1 MITKKFRLLK
11 DDPDTGAILQPL
23 RVLCAYRRDTN
34 LSDSLVRSTPK
45 GSVKLNVNGPSFWVN
60 SGVTVITT
68 STDWNASICF
78 KYPLLQVFVK
88 SLFLDGLS

>member
-34 LSDSLVRSTPK
+34 LFDSLVRSTPK
-45 GSVKLNVNGPSFWVN
+45 GSVKLNVNGPSFGW
-60 SGVTVITT
+60 IQELP
-68 STDWNASICF
+68 W
-78 KYPLLQVFVK
+78 LQLPQTGMPRFVLNI
-88 SLFLDGLS
+88 LFCKCS